1 MVQIQFWKFLFN
13 KVLPNFSLELKHVY
27 FFIFYFF
34 FDVMLNASLNLAN
47 SLIEIV
53 VHLLFYYVA
62 CEKQEKNI
70 KIWTLVISELY
81 ETVEYK

>member
-1 MVQIQFWKFLFN
+1 
-13 KVLPNFSLELKHVY
+13 
-27 FFIFYFF
+27 
-34 FDVMLNASLNLAN
+34 MLNASLNLAN